1 MGDARI
7 IALIGAGHMV
17 SHFLQLTIPP
27 LFPLLREEFGV
38 SWVQLGLIS
47 TVFYAVSGLMQ
58 TVAGF
63 LVDRF
68 GARRVL
74 LMGMSFFA
82 CAIAAVGLAPSY
94 WLLLPIAAVAGAG
107 NSVFHP
113 ADYSMLNAAV
123 SPRRIA
129 RAYSVHGLSGNLGWV
144 LAPAVV
150 MPVAHV
156 AGWRAGLLVAA
167 ALALTATIV
176 IARLTPGLGQ
186 PMPAVAD
193 EARPSFAAD
202 LRVLFASSILIAFG
216 YFALLSGAFT
226 GIQSFA
232 VPALLMIYAAPLT
245 LAAGALTAFL
255 VGNASGLLAGGFL
268 ADRVRHHTL
277 VAVVGVLSAA
287 LLMGVMAWG
296 ILPLA
301 MLAVAMAA
309 TGFALGVTSPSRD
322 MIVRAA
328 TPRGSSG
335 KVFGF
340 VYSGLDLGSLIA
352 PPIYGWFLDRDAP
365 RGMFVVVAAIMVLMI
380 LTVVQVRR
388 RAVTAPA
395 AERVPATAP
404 GG

>member
-1 MGDARI
+1 MNDARI
-7 IALIGAGHMV
+7 IALIGAAHMV

-27 LFPLLREEFGV
+27 LFPLLRDEFGV
-38 SWVQLGLIS
+38 SWVQLGLVS
-47 TVFYAVSGLMQ
+47 TVFYCVSGLMQ

-74 LMGMSFFA
+74 ITGMTLFA
-82 CAIAAVGLAPSY
+82 GAIAAAGFAPTY
-94 WLLLPIAAVAGAG
+94 WMLLPIAAMAGAG

-113 ADYSMLNAAV
+113 ADYSMLNATV
-123 SPRRIA
+123 SPRRVA

-156 AGWRAGLLVAA
+156 AGWRAGLIVAGGV
-167 ALALTATIV
+167 ALLATLV

-186 PMPAVAD
+186 PMHGIAA
-193 EARPSFAAD
+193 EARTSVVAD
-202 LRVLFASSILIAFG
+202 LRVLFAAPILIAFG
-216 YFALLSGAFT
+216 YFALLSAAFT

-232 VPALLMIYAAPLT
+232 VPALLMIYAAPRT

-255 VGNASGLLAGGFL
+255 IGNASGLLAGGFL
-268 ADRVRHHTL
+268 ADRVRHHTA
-277 VAVVGVLSAA
+277 VAVCGVLCAA
-287 LLMGVMAWG
+287 LLMVVMAWG
-296 ILPLA
+296 VLPLV
-301 MLAVAMAA
+301 MLAVVMAA
-309 TGFALGVTSPSRD
+309 TGFSLGITSPSRD

-328 TPRGSSG
+328 TPRGASG

-340 VYSGLDLGSLIA
+340 VYSGLDLGSLVA
-352 PPIYGWFLDRDAP
+352 PPIYGWFLDHDTP
-365 RGMFVVVAAIMVLMI
+365 RGMFVVVAVIMVVMI
-380 LTVVQVRR
+380 FTVVQVRR
-388 RAVTAPA
+388 RAPTTTAPA
-395 AERVPATAP
+395 HGPAAAP

>member
-1 MGDARI
+1 MSDVRI

-27 LFPLLREEFGV
+27 LFPLLRDEFGV
-38 SWVQLGLIS
+38 SWVQLGLVS
-47 TVFYAVSGLMQ
+47 TVFYCVSGLMQ

-74 LMGMSFFA
+74 LTGMTLFGGS
-82 CAIAAVGLAPSY
+82 IAAVGLAPSY
-94 WLLLPIAAVAGAG
+94 WMLLPAAALAGAG

-113 ADYSMLNAAV
+113 ADYSMLNTTV
-123 SPRRIA
+123 SPRRVA

-156 AGWRAGLLVAA
+156 AGWRAGLIVAG
-167 ALALTATIV
+167 ALALLTTLV
-176 IARLTPGLGQ
+176 IARLSRGLGQ
-186 PMPAVAD
+186 PMHGAVA
-193 EARPSFAAD
+193 EAPTSLRAG
-202 LRVLFASSILIAFG
+202 LRVLLVLPILIAFG
-216 YFALLSGAFT
+216 YFALLSAAFT

-268 ADRVRHHTL
+268 ADRVRHHTA
-277 VAVVGVLSAA
+277 VAVCGVLGAA
-287 LLMGVMAWG
+287 TLMGIMAWG
-296 ILPLA
+296 GLPLA
-301 MLAVAMAA
+301 MLAIAMAA
-309 TGFALGVTSPSRD
+309 TGFSLGITSPSRD

-340 VYSGLDLGSLIA
+340 VYSGLDLGSLVA
-352 PPIYGWFLDRDAP
+352 PPIYGWFLDHDAP
-365 RGMFVVVAAIMVLMI
+365 RGMFVVVAAIMVVMI
-380 LTVVQVRR
+380 LTVIQVGRR
-388 RAVTAPA
+388 APA
-395 AERVPATAP
+395 AAAPARVPAPAP

>member
-27 LFPLLREEFGV
+27 LFPLLRDEFGV
-38 SWVQLGLIS
+38 SWVQLGLVS
-47 TVFYAVSGLMQ
+47 TVFYGVSGLMQ

-63 LVDRF
+63 LVDRL

-74 LMGMSFFA
+74 LTGMTLFA
-82 CAIAAVGLAPSY
+82 SAIAAAGLAPTY
-94 WLLLPIAAVAGAG
+94 WLLLPIAALAGAG

-113 ADYSMLNAAV
+113 ADYSMLNATV

-150 MPVAHV
+150 MPVAHL
-156 AGWRAGLLVAA
+156 AGWRAGLIAAAAVALVA
-167 ALALTATIV
+167 TAV

-186 PMPAVAD
+186 PMPAVPGETRASMIAD
-193 EARPSFAAD
+193 V
-202 LRVLFASSILIAFG
+202 RVLLAAPILIAFG

-245 LAAGALTAFL
+245 LAASALTAFL
-255 VGNASGLLAGGFL
+255 VGNASGLLTGGFL
-268 ADRVRHHTL
+268 ADRVRHHTA
-277 VAVVGVLSAA
+277 VAVCGVLAA
-287 LLMGVMAWG
+287 ASFMGIMAWG
-296 ILPLA
+296 VLPLV
-301 MLAVAMAA
+301 MLAIVMAA

-365 RGMFVVVAAIMVLMI
+365 RGMFVVVAAIMVVMI
-380 LTVVQVRR
+380 VTVVQVRR
-388 RAVTAPA
+388 RSETSASGA
-395 AERVPATAP
+395 RVPATAP

>member
-1 MGDARI
+1 
-7 IALIGAGHMV
+7 MV

-27 LFPLLREEFGV
+27 LFPLLRDEFGV

-47 TVFYAVSGLMQ
+47 TVFYGVSGLMQ

-74 LMGMSFFA
+74 LTGMSLFA
-82 CAIAAVGLAPSY
+82 CAIAVVGLVPTY

-113 ADYSMLNAAV
+113 ANYSMLNAAV

-167 ALALTATIV
+167 ALALSATVV

-186 PMPAVAD
+186 AMPVGGG
-193 EARPSFAAD
+193 EARPSVAAD
-202 LRVLFASSILIAFG
+202 LRVLLASSILIAFG
-216 YFALLSGAFT
+216 YFALLSAAFT

-232 VPALLMIYAAPLT
+232 VPAFLMIYAAPLT

-268 ADRVRHHTL
+268 ADRVRHHTR
-277 VAVVGVLSAA
+277 VAVIGVLSAA
-287 LLMGVMAWG
+287 ALMGVMAWG

-309 TGFALGVTSPSRD
+309 TGFSLGVTSPSRD

-352 PPIYGWFLDRDAP
+352 PPIYGWLLDRDAP
-365 RGMFVVVAAIMVLMI
+365 RGMFVVVAAIMVVMI
-380 LTVVQVRR
+380 FTVVQVRR

-395 AERVPATAP
+395 TVRVPATAP